1 MTKDEKPQQLTLW
14 FSYEIRVEPKA
25 PESVIE
31 LEAFTLVGFDALF
44 NNIAPILC

>member
-1 MTKDEKPQQLTLW
+1 MSKDEKPQQLTLW

-31 LEAFTLVGFDALF
+31 LEAFTLVRDLKFFEAY
-44 NNIAPILC
+44 P